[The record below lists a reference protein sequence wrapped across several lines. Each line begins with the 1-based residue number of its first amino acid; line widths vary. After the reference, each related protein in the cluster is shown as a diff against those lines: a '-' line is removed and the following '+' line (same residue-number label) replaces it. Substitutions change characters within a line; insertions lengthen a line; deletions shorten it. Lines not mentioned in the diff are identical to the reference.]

1 MKRFMKI
8 LSLGAAVLM
17 LAGSLAACSGKPGA
31 GLDLISEGKLVMG
44 TNAFFPPF

>member
-17 LAGSLAACSGKPGA
+17 LAGSLAASAANPA
-31 GLDLISEGKLVMG
+31 R
-44 TNAFFPPF
+44 A

>member
-17 LAGSLAACSGKPGA
+17 LAGSLAACSGKR
-31 GLDLISEGKLVMG
+31 GLGSH
-44 TNAFFPPF
+44 F

>member
-8 LSLGAAVLM
+8 LSLGAAVLR
-17 LAGSLAACSGKPGA
+17 LDGSLAACSGKPGA

-44 TNAFFPPF
+44 HQCVFPSL

>member
-17 LAGSLAACSGKPGA
+17 LAGSLA
-31 GLDLISEGKLVMG
+31 GLQRQTRRGLRSH
-44 TNAFFPPF
+44 F